1 MANQSS
7 SVGSRPVADNAK
19 SQAAAVVTFAPAA
32 AGASV
37 TVTPSDAQ
45 ESVSVTNKSGD
56 TVRVAVNFNTGIVAT
71 PAVAAQRVFL
81 VAAGDSHTV
90 DYADHAGDNSAAS
103 TLPILSVTIT
113 PVTLPTAAGVVEAS
127 TLAATTSAQQ
137 LGGTVI
143 VNFASS

>member
-19 SQAAAVVTFAPAA
+19 SQAAAVVTFAPAV
-32 AGASV
+32 AGAAV
-37 TVTPSDAQ
+37 TVTPAAPQ

-56 TVRVAVNFNTGIVAT
+56 TIRVAINFNTGIVAT
-71 PAVAAQRVFL
+71 PAAALRVFL
-81 VAAGDSHTV
+81 VAAGDAHVV

-103 TLPILSVTIT
+103 TLPILSVTVT
-113 PVTLPTAAGVVEAS
+113 PVALPSAAGVVEAS
-127 TLAATTSAQQ
+127 TLPATTAAQQ
-137 LGGTVI
+137 LGGSVL